1 MKYLLLLFILIT
13 LYSCDNEDFK
23 SKNPQQDT
31 TIELQKL
38 AQQDTVTYKVI
49 ELEDRY
55 YCINTQTNMV
65 EYKILNATG
74 AVLTLLLIMAI
85 VFLIF
90 VIAISFID

>member
-1 MKYLLLLFILIT
+1 MKYLLLFIFIT
-13 LYSCDNEDFK
+13 LYSCDNTDFK

-49 ELEDRY
+49 ELEDKY

-65 EYKILNATG
+65 EYKIINATG
-74 AVLTLLLIMAI
+74 TTYTLLLIMAI
-85 VFLIF
+85 VFVIFLI
-90 VIAISFID
+90 ATAFID